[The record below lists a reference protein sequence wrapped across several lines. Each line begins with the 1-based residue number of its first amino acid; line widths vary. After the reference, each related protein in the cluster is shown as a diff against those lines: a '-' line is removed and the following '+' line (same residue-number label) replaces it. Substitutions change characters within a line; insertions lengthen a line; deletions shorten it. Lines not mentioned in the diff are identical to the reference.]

1 MKSIRLLFVLT
12 FCSVAAFAQ
21 EIKRIEIPIAGQ
33 LETFSIPL
41 GEKGVIVLTQLGKS
55 EFNIRKFNTN
65 LEQVW
70 TNQGSIEGNLDFV
83 THCFDGNQLYL
94 LFSRFKSNN
103 YYIVRVNPRDGKLE
117 KFQIFSVEKMEISN
131 FKALNQSLFI
141 GGIVNN
147 TPVILF
153 TNLSEKRTRILPA
166 VVNGQAE
173 IQSMDLDT
181 THQQINVVYS
191 VGKKAKNFQLILKSF
206 DEDGNQLG
214 QITM

>member
-1 MKSIRLLFVLT
+1 MKSIRLLIALT
-12 FCSVAAFAQ
+12 LCTLTVFAQ
-21 EIKRIEIPIAGQ
+21 EMKRIEIPAGSSQ

-41 GEKGVIVLTQLGKS
+41 GEKGVIVLNHIGKA

-70 TNQGSIEGNLDFV
+70 TNQGSVDGNLDYV
-83 THCFDGNQLYL
+83 THCYDGNRLYL

-103 YYIVRVNPRDGKLE
+103 YYIVRVNPTDGKLE

-153 TNLSEKRTRILPA
+153 TNLSEKRTRIA
-166 VVNGQAE
+166 WRFH
-173 IQSMDLDT
+173 S
-181 THQQINVVYS
+181 
-191 VGKKAKNFQLILKSF
+191 
-206 DEDGNQLG
+206 
-214 QITM
+214 